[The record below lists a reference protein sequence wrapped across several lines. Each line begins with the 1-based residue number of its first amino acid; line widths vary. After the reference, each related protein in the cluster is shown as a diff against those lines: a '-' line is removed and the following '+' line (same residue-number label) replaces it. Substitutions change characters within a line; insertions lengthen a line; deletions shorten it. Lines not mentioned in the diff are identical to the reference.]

1 MGNVLP
7 GAAAKSLG
15 IVIGALL
22 LIACIYSS
30 IAFGATKVG
39 FSDVVQSFTHYDE
52 SSNNQII
59 IKTSRMPRA
68 FIAAAIGASLA
79 IAGALIQAITRN
91 PLADP
96 NVLGINYGASFF
108 IVFAITVLSVSSTFS
123 LMWISFLGA
132 AVGAAAAYLLGSVG
146 RDGLT
151 PLKIILA
158 GAALSALFSS
168 FTQALLVL
176 DEQGLN
182 DVLFWL
188 TGSVAGRTM
197 EMLSVVWPFM
207 AVSWVA
213 ALLIARHINVLT
225 MGEEAAKGLGQRT
238 LAVKIVAG
246 AIIGVL
252 AGCSVAIA
260 GPIGFIGMVIPYIAR
275 FFAGT
280 DYRWIIPYSAIL
292 GAILLLLSDIAA
304 RFIVMPEE
312 LPVGAVTAIVGI
324 PFFIYV
330 ARRGL
335 EKS

>member
-1 MGNVLP
+1 
-7 GAAAKSLG
+7 
-15 IVIGALL
+15 
-22 LIACIYSS
+22 
-30 IAFGATKVG
+30 
-39 FSDVVQSFTHYDE
+39 
-52 SSNNQII
+52 
-59 IKTSRMPRA
+59 
-68 FIAAAIGASLA
+68 
-79 IAGALIQAITRN
+79 
-91 PLADP
+91 
-96 NVLGINYGASFF
+96 
-108 IVFAITVLSVSSTFS
+108 
-123 LMWISFLGA
+123 
-132 AVGAAAAYLLGSVG
+132 
-146 RDGLT
+146 LT

-168 FTQALLVL
+168 FTQGMLVL
-176 DEQGLN
+176 NEQGLN

-197 EMLSVVWPFM
+197 EMLSAVWPFM
-207 AVSWVA
+207 AVSWIA

-225 MGEEAAKGLGQRT
+225 MGEDAAKGLGQRT
-238 LAVKIVAG
+238 LAVKIAAG
-246 AIIGVL
+246 AIIAIL

>member
-7 GAAAKSLG
+7 GIAAKSAG
-15 IVIGALL
+15 IVIGAILL
-22 LIACIYSS
+22 LVCLYAS
-30 IAFGATKVG
+30 IALGATKVG
-39 FSDVVQSFTHYDE
+39 FNDVVQSFTNYDE

-96 NVLGINYGASFF
+96 NVLGINFGASFF
-108 IVFAITVLSVSSTFS
+108 VVLAVTVLSVSSTTS
-123 LMWISFLGA
+123 IMWIAFLGA
-132 AVGAAAAYLLGSVG
+132 AIGAAAAYLLGSVG

-151 PLKIILA
+151 PLKIIMA

-168 FTQALLVL
+168 FTQGMLVL
-176 DEQGLN
+176 DEQGL
-182 DVLFWL
+182 DAVLFWL

-197 EMLSVVWPFM
+197 EMLSAVWPFM
-207 AVSWVA
+207 VVCWLA
-213 ALLIARHINVLT
+213 ALLLARHINVLM
-225 MGEEAAKGLGQRT
+225 MGDDAAKGLGQRT
-238 LAVKIVAG
+238 LAVKIAAG
-246 AIIGVL
+246 VIIGIL
-252 AGCSVAIA
+252 AGCSVAVA
-260 GPIGFIGMVIPYIAR
+260 GPVGFIGMVIPYMAR
-275 FFAGT
+275 FFAGM
-280 DYRWIIPYSAIL
+280 DYRWIIPYSAML

-304 RFIVMPEE
+304 RFAIMPEE
-312 LPVGAVTAIVGI
+312 LPVGVVTALIGI